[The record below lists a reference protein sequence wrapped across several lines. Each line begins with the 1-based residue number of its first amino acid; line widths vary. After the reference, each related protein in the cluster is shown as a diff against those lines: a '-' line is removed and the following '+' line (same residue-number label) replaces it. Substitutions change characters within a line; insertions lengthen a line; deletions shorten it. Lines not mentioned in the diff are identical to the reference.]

1 MREAHANACRA
12 GDAMGSRSVDRVGVC
27 YCLLTIYHSG
37 GSYISRAFQPQIAFL
52 CFISPQ
58 RSSHYEEHGTE
69 WLLQRGE
76 IRFLKTCVRPDC
88 HSHTRVDQARRLCF
102 VLHPQLLMELVS
114 MQVDDSGPIL
124 SAAFSPEAG
133 PGSSSRNW
141 GQPRGSLRGVAL
153 YFVARDWAMC
163 RHR

>member
-58 RSSHYEEHGTE
+58 GSSHCEEHGTE
-69 WLLQRGE
+69 WLLQQ
-76 IRFLKTCVRPDC
+76 
-88 HSHTRVDQARRLCF
+88 TR
-102 VLHPQLLMELVS
+102 E
-114 MQVDDSGPIL
+114 
-124 SAAFSPEAG
+124 
-133 PGSSSRNW
+133 SSTL
-141 GQPRGSLRGVAL
+141 PRGVRAVTTSPTDHLIYWR
-153 YFVARDWAMC
+153 
-163 RHR
+163 